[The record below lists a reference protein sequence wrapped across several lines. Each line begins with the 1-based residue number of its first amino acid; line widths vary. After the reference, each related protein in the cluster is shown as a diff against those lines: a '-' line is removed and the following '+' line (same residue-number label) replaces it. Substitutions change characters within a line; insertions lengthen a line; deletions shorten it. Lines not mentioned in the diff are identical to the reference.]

1 MYVEKNKNSFYFS
14 SVYLFYVEAIKI
26 NHYEVY
32 NKTNENIDSQFESH
46 IFFTIFKKRKEKKLK
61 SFV

>member
-1 MYVEKNKNSFYFS
+1 MQKKNINSFYFS
-14 SVYLFYVEAIKI
+14 LVYLFYAEAIKI

-46 IFFTIFKKRKEKKLK
+46 IFFYFFFKSAKRKKLK